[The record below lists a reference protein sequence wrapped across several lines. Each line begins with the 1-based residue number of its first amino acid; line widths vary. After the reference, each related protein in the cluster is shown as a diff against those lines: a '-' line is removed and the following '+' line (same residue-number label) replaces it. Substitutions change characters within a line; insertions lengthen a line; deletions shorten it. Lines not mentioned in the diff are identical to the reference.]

1 MKRKVCCSVMN
12 YVTTLCLGSLENRIC
27 AYLGGN
33 GVCRVCM
40 DAGSDKIAV
49 EGNILARKER

>member
-1 MKRKVCCSVMN
+1 MN

-40 DAGSDKIAV
+40 DAGFDKTTV